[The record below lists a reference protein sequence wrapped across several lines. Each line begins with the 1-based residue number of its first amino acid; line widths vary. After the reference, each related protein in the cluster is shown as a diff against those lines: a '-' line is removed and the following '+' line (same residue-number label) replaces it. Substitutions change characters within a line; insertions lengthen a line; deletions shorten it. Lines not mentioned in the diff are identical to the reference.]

1 MSDYDKY
8 ISTGNVG
15 LTPEQLGEIIA
26 EATRQSAVLSL
37 GRRLRNMT
45 TGELKLKVSTAL
57 PEVYFVGEKG
67 KSQTYPPDALK
78 KTTKSEWE
86 DVSIYAGE
94 LAAIVVIPNN
104 VFNDANFDIF
114 AEVKAQMPGAIAK
127 TIDRAVFYGQAGV
140 DVPDDWSNGIF
151 VNAPA
156 SHKITAGTGADVYD
170 DLLGEEG
177 VFAVVEEDGY
187 DVNGIVSAT
196 TMKAKLR
203 GLRDGTNGM
212 PLFTMS
218 IQDGP
223 QYALAGVPMTFPE
236 NGGFDPSET
245 LLIAGD
251 WNKLVYSIRQD
262 MAFDVFDT
270 GVIQD
275 ASGNITHNLMQ
286 EDLTALRVTFRMAW
300 GMPLPAQQA
309 RVVASG
315 VYPFGFY
322 VPSGV

>member
-15 LTPEQLGEIIA
+15 LSPEQLGEIIS
-26 EATRQSAVLSL
+26 EASKQSAVLSL
-37 GRRLRNMT
+37 AKRLRNMT
-45 TGELKLKVSTAL
+45 TSELKLKVSTAL

-67 KSQTYPPDALK
+67 KTQTFPASPLK
-78 KTTKSEWE
+78 KTTQSEWE

-94 LAAIVVIPNN
+94 LAAIVVIPNS
-104 VFNDANFDIF
+104 VFNDASFDIF
-114 AEVKAQMPGAIAK
+114 AEVKNQMPSAIAK
-127 TIDRAVFYGQAGV
+127 AVDRAVFYGQAGV
-140 DVPDDWSNGIF
+140 NVPDDWSNGIF
-151 VNAPA
+151 VNAPTA
-156 SHKITAGTGADVYD
+156 HKITAGSLGDVYD
-170 DLLGEEG
+170 DILGENG
-177 VFAVVEEDGY
+177 VYAKVEEDGY

-203 GLRDGTNGM
+203 GLRDGANGQ
-212 PLFTMS
+212 PVFTLN
-218 IQDGP
+218 IQEGP
-223 QYALAGVPMTFPE
+223 QYALAGIPMTFPE
-236 NGGFDPSET
+236 NGGFDSTQT
-245 LLIAGD
+245 LMIAGD

-262 MAFDVFDT
+262 VAFDVFDT

-300 GMPLPAQQA
+300 GLPLPAQQA

-315 VYPFGFY
+315 VYPFSFY
-322 VPSGV
+322 VPA